1 MVDGSAST
9 IGRGAR
15 PWPWRFGAEV
25 RNHQVGLSRQPQVV
39 NRGAAVDGGVFA
51 RESVCLVEQGRSAA
65 LATLDFDDVG
75 FAGTDLDQL
84 AGHTDADRTRPTRGR
99 GDAHLP
105 IGEP

>member
-1 MVDGSAST
+1 MVACLPASQCAWSN
-9 IGRGAR
+9 RAAR
-15 PWPWRFGAEV
+15 PRSLPW
-25 RNHQVGLSRQPQVV
+25 H
-39 NRGAAVDGGVFA
+39 
-51 RESVCLVEQGRSAA
+51 
-65 LATLDFDDVG
+65 FDDVG